1 MNTNCTHCGHQS
13 PLDAA
18 YCEACGK
25 PIIAIH
31 VQSKGFL
38 KPYSFKPT
46 SRIAWIVS
54 SIFTICV
61 AGVLYFFSDQI
72 SSHLVTKALS
82 LSGLHNAAKPA
93 LYYVGG
99 PSGWGYINREG
110 AAVIPLDY
118 EPPPNEYSNRTLIVR
133 RTAPY
138 PVFTEKGWLLLN
150 DRGDRIS
157 NLALESIVPVVSRYQ
172 QDTNFI
178 CGKSNSQ
185 WVCIN
190 KSGVNILPPSTES
203 IIQGKNGMIAFRLNE
218 RWGFVDEKGTIKIK
232 PIYHETG
239 GFFDG
244 KGLVRFDDSQIG
256 LIDETGTEITKRW
269 SHDGP
274 LIPATPY
281 IFSKSGGSRWGVSDT
296 SGRLLFNLPEGY
308 LPVGVHD
315 SRISIYF
322 GGFAESVAWIFT
334 PSPENSRVMTY
345 ALVDASGKVIFSRP
359 STFIPTSFEFINGYA
374 LIRPS
379 STFKASIGA
388 IGLDG
393 KIPLLPFFDYMSP
406 FDDGFAI
413 VQREGTFWAID
424 PTGRALWPEG
434 KAALATAATD
444 VEDLISWRWRVKNA
458 GRAKEMIDAA
468 IEFGRKAVRFEPR
481 SGMSNAGAIRFPYV
495 QESSDTLRLTG
506 PKEEW
511 RWRWTIYG
519 DELLIEGLDDGSFL
533 LLRKDGRLERSETL
547 SPSREK
553 ASSSKGNGIFKGGNR
568 GTETGEALENKSS
581 MEACKTLVRALIEGD
596 RDLIT
601 RINRSSDFE
610 WPTSHLMKSV
620 APQFQDTD
628 PEGIEF
634 RQVDERTVLVE
645 FSQANPRGPERWVF
659 KFSREKGGYFF
670 VDLD

>member
-1 MNTNCTHCGHQS
+1 MNPNCTHCGHQN
-13 PLDAA
+13 PLDAT
-18 YCEACGK
+18 YCEACGN
-25 PIIAIH
+25 PLIAVH
-31 VQSKGFL
+31 APSKEFL
-38 KPYSFKPT
+38 KPPPFKPT
-46 SRIAWIVS
+46 SPVAWIAS
-54 SIFTICV
+54 SIVATLV
-61 AGVLYFFSDQI
+61 AGVFFFFIDQTP
-72 SSHLVTKALS
+72 SGLVTKALS
-82 LSGLHNAAKPA
+82 LSGLHDSSKPA

-99 PSGWGYINREG
+99 TSGWGYINREG
-110 AAVIPLDY
+110 ATVIPFNY
-118 EPPPNEYSNRTLIVR
+118 EPPPNDYSNRTIIVR
-133 RTAPY
+133 RSSPY
-138 PVFTEKGWLLLN
+138 PVFKDKGWLLLN
-150 DRGDRIS
+150 DRGDRVS
-157 NLALESIVPVVSRYQ
+157 DLALESIVPVASRFQ
-172 QDTNFI
+172 QDTNHI
-178 CGKSNSQ
+178 CGKSNGQ

-190 KSGVNILPPSTES
+190 KSGANILPASTDS

-218 RWGFVDEKGTIKIK
+218 RWGFVDEEGTIKIK
-232 PIYHETG
+232 PIYHDTT

-256 LIDETGTEITKRW
+256 LIDETGTEITRRW
-269 SHDGP
+269 RHDGP

-281 IFSKSGGSRWGVSDT
+281 IFSKSGPRWEVSDT

-315 SRISIYF
+315 FRTSIYF
-322 GGFAESVAWIFT
+322 GGFAEGVAWIFR
-334 PSPENSRVMTY
+334 PGAENSRVMTY
-345 ALVDASGKVIFSRP
+345 ALVDTSGKVIFSRP
-359 STFIPTSFEFINGYA
+359 STFIPSSFEFINGYA

-379 STFKASIGA
+379 YTLKTSIGA

-393 KIPLLPFFDYMSP
+393 KIPFLPFFDYMSP

-424 PTGRALWPEG
+424 PTGRALWPDG

-444 VEDLISWRWRVKNA
+444 VEVLISWRWRVKNA

-468 IEFGRKAVRFEPR
+468 IEFGRKAVRFEPG

-547 SPSREK
+547 SPRREK
-553 ASSSKGNGIFKGGNR
+553 ASSSKSNGIFKSENR
-568 GTETGEALENKSS
+568 GTETAEALENKSS